1 MPIVG
6 GKKVKNAFYDYVIK
20 QQQNAKEA
28 AITALNYVGL
38 ECVKEARQN
47 GKYTDRTGNL
57 RSSIGYAI
65 LEDGKP
71 IQKSGFERVKA
82 TAAEA
87 PGQSEALITRLAAT
101 YNTGLVLVVVVGM
114 DYAAYVEARGY
125 NVLNSAET
133 LAKTL
138 VPQML
143 KQLGLIK

>member
-1 MPIVG
+1 MPITG
-6 GKKVKNAFYDYVIK
+6 SKKVSNAFYSYVIK

-87 PGQSEALITRLAAT
+87 QGQSEALITRLAAT
-101 YNTGLVLVVVVGM
+101 YNTGLVLVVVSGM

>member
-1 MPIVG
+1 MPVTNAN
-6 GKKVKNAFYDYVIK
+6 KVKASFYNYVIE
-20 QQQNAKEA
+20 QAEGARIGAVNALK
-28 AITALNYVGL
+28 YVGL
-38 ECVKEARQN
+38 ECVKEARQS
-47 GKYTDRTGNL
+47 GKYTDQTGNL

-87 PGQSEALITRLAAT
+87 QGQSEALITRLAAT
-101 YNTGLVLVVVVGM
+101 YNTGLVLVVVAGM

-143 KQLGLIK
+143 KQLGLMK

>member
-6 GKKVKNAFYDYVIK
+6 GKKVKNAFYNYVIK

-87 PGQSEALITRLAAT
+87 QGQSKALITRLAAT
-101 YNTGLVLVVVVGM
+101 YNTGLVLVVVAGM

>member
-1 MPIVG
+1 MPITG
-6 GKKVKNAFYDYVIK
+6 SKKVSNAFYSYVIK

-57 RSSIGYAI
+57 RSSIGYVV
-65 LEDGKP
+65 LENGIP
-71 IQKSGFERVKA
+71 IKKGGYQKVFSTA
-82 TAAEA
+82 TEA
-87 PGQSEALITRLAAT
+87 QAKSDSLISSLAAT
-101 YNTGLVLVVVVGM
+101 YKTGLVLIVLAGM
-114 DYAAYVEARGY
+114 DYAVYVEAKGY

-133 LAKTL
+133 LAKKL

-143 KQLGLIK
+143 KELGLL